1 MRFLKFY
8 EDFQDAKFTI
18 DDIVGCFKR
27 GLPIFAST
35 IKNVTNHK
43 SDRELKIVEIDNKT
57 GEIAVN
63 FGETNDIYYVDLD
76 NVKRLGTNES

>member
-1 MRFLKFY
+1 MRFIKLY
-8 EDFQDAKFTI
+8 EDFQDAKFTFE
-18 DDIVGCFKR
+18 DIERCFKK

-43 SDRELKIVEIDNKT
+43 LEQELKVVEIDNET

-63 FGETNDIYYVDLD
+63 FGDTNDIYYVDLD
-76 NVKRLGTNES
+76 NVERLGTNE